1 MDIPALLRELQAQ
14 HGPAFYW
21 ARQCCDFDEER
32 AREVLQEVNLKILEG
47 RARFDGR
54 ASVKTWLFS
63 VIRLTALEWQR
74 TYRVHYSLE
83 QAPEQEEEP
92 YVAERSVEEQLLG
105 RLSPQ
110 QREVLLLVFYHG
122 HTLEE
127 AAAVMQLALG
137 TVRTHYARAKARLK
151 ALIEKQEKD
160 EA

>member
-1 MDIPALLRELQAQ
+1 MDIPALLQELQAQ
-14 HGPAFYW
+14 QGPAFYW

-47 RARFDGR
+47 RARYAGR
-54 ASVKTWLFS
+54 ASMKTWLFS
-63 VIRLTALEWQR
+63 VIRFTALEWQR

-83 QAPEQEEEP
+83 LAPEPVEELEVP
-92 YVAERSVEEQLLG
+92 ERTVEEQLLG

-110 QREVLLLVFYHG
+110 QREVLLLVFYHQ

-127 AAAVMQLALG
+127 AAAVMQVSLG
-137 TVRTHYARAKARLK
+137 TVRTHYARGKARLK
-151 ALIEKQEKD
+151 ELIEKQEKD